1 MGLQKLLNERNIS
14 KYRLSQLSGVP
25 KTTILDICSG
35 KSTLENCTAKTV
47 YRIALVLDCTVEN
60 LLMMSTGPYF
70 DNKRVDVDK
79 GIKKCSTDA
88 GSNKRTLKDYGIDFN
103 VTKTLENDFFA
114 LIDGVNNG
122 DSYIDC
128 LRDELLGSVH
138 ASYSAGLLSA
148 QQAEFI
154 ERNFIFSN
162 RGIQNG

>member
-1 MGLQKLLNERNIS
+1 MSLQKLLDEKNIS
-14 KYRLSQLSGVP
+14 MYRLSKMSGVP
-25 KTTILDICSG
+25 KTTIIDICSG
-35 KSTLENCTAKTV
+35 KSNLENCTAKTV

-60 LLMMSTGPYF
+60 LLMMSTVPYF
-70 DNKRVDVDK
+70 DGKRVNDDKGNTKCTTGAGGNKRM
-79 GIKKCSTDA
+79 
-88 GSNKRTLKDYGIDFN
+88 LKDYGIDFN
-103 VTKTLENDFFA
+103 VSKTLETDFFA

-128 LRDELLGSVH
+128 LRDELLSSVH

-154 ERNFIFSN
+154 EQNFIFSN